1 MTAGRA
7 FPGVVLVGFMGSG
20 KSVVGRALAR
30 RLRADFVDTDERI
43 ERTAGKTIPE
53 IFSGEGEPAF
63 REREKTALREA
74 LSVPGRVVATGGG
87 AFLSGENRA
96 VLSAYG
102 PVVYLEASAE
112 TLVARLGEDTG
123 RPLLKGD
130 DPGATVRDLLAR
142 RTAGYRLAD
151 HTVATDGL
159 TVEEVAD
166 RVERL
171 LAETEAP

>member
-1 MTAGRA
+1 MTAGRV
-7 FPGVVLVGFMGSG
+7 FPGVALVGFMGSG
-20 KSVVGRALAR
+20 KSAVGRELAR

-43 ERTAGKTIPE
+43 ERAAGKSIPE

-96 VLSAYG
+96 MLAAYG
-102 PVVYLEASAE
+102 PVVYLEARAE
-112 TLVARLGEDTG
+112 TLLARLGEDTG
-123 RPLLKGD
+123 RPLLQGD
-130 DPGATVRDLLAR
+130 DPGAILRDLLAQ
-142 RTAGYRLAD
+142 RTPVYRVAD
-151 HTVATDGL
+151 HTVVTDGL

>member
-1 MTAGRA
+1 MTAGRP

-20 KSVVGRALAR
+20 KSAVGKALAR

-96 VLSAYG
+96 MLSAYG

-112 TLVARLGEDTG
+112 TLVARLGEDSG
-123 RPLLKGD
+123 RPLLQGG

-142 RTAGYRLAD
+142 RTPGYRLAD

-159 TVEEVAD
+159 TVEEVAE
-166 RVERL
+166 RVEKL